1 MTHFLWAY
9 ELGFWLMLGFL
20 QAILFLLIA
29 AYLFAKLVNVST
41 NALRTIGINKWVFK
55 ELPPHIS
62 AMSLKYNKETKTL
75 FATARVDLKDSF
87 FYRNKVVQVPVT
99 NLLKEYAEE
108 LQLDLMSDISKELK
122 ECQIKL

>member
-20 QAILFLLIA
+20 QAILVLLLIL
-29 AYLFAKLVNVST
+29 YVSAKLVVLASKAIQT
-41 NALRTIGINKWVFK
+41 VGINKWVFK
-55 ELPPHIS
+55 ELPSHIS

-75 FATARVDLKDSF
+75 VATARVDSKNGF
-87 FYRNKVVQVPVT
+87 FYRSKIVEVPQTKV
-99 NLLKEYAEE
+99 LKEYAEE

-122 ECQIKL
+122 ECKMGL

>member
-1 MTHFLWAY
+1 MTNFLWAY

-29 AYLFAKLVNVST
+29 AYLFAKLVDVFT
-41 NALRTIGINKWVFK
+41 NALQTIGINKWVFK

-62 AMSLKYNKETKTL
+62 AMSLKYNKKAKTL
-75 FATARVDLKDSF
+75 VATARVDSKNGF
-87 FYRNKVVQVPVT
+87 FYRSKIVEVPQTKV
-99 NLLKEYAEE
+99 LKEYAEE

-122 ECQIKL
+122 ECKISL

>member
-1 MTHFLWAY
+1 
-9 ELGFWLMLGFL
+9 MLGFL

-29 AYLFAKLVNVST
+29 AYLFAKLVNVFT
-41 NALRTIGINKWVFK
+41 NALQTIGINKWVFK

-75 FATARVDLKDSF
+75 FATARVDFKDSF
-87 FYRNKVVQVPVT
+87 FYRSKIVEVPQTKV
-99 NLLKEYAEE
+99 LKEYAEE